1 MIGAQNDDNTRNM
14 PPCPHFHFGIYPCL
28 HQTFIWCLQ
37 GLNTPAETVLPEAQA
52 PDAYLDSD
60 LGGLLLLQ
68 STAVPCSSYEI
79 TSDLL
84 I

>member
-14 PPCPHFHFGIYPCL
+14 PQCPHFHFGIYPCL
-28 HQTFIWCLQ
+28 YQTFISKDLTHPLKLFC
-37 GLNTPAETVLPEAQA
+37 PEAQA

>member
-1 MIGAQNDDNTRNM
+1 MMTTRGI
-14 PPCPHFHFGIYPCL
+14 CPSVLTSTLEYIPA
-28 HQTFIWCLQ
+28 FIRLSSGVSKDLTHPLKLFC
-37 GLNTPAETVLPEAQA
+37 PEAQA